1 MPPRPFHLPDS
12 VHDEP
17 HHAEELLNSMTH
29 GLGAVLSVIG
39 TVVLVILATSLGD
52 LWKVTGFS
60 IFGLTLLMLYL
71 ASTLYHGSRQP
82 RRREIFKTLDHC
94 AIFLLI
100 AGSYTPFLLV
110 NLRDSSGWLLLG
122 IIWSLALVGVLLKLH
137 YGSRYKPAR
146 VGIYLLMGWLIMF
159 ASGDLLAN
167 ISSTGFNLLLAGG
180 ITYTVGVVFYLANS
194 MPYNHAIWH
203 LFVVG
208 GSACHYFAM
217 FYGVLPV

>member
-1 MPPRPFHLPDS
+1 MSQQLHLPES
-12 VHDEP
+12 LREEL
-17 HHAEELLNSMTH
+17 HHAEELLNSLTH
-29 GLGAVLSVIG
+29 GIGAVLSAIG
-39 TVVLVILATSLGD
+39 TVVLVVLATSLGD
-52 LWKVTGFS
+52 LWKVTAFS

-71 ASTLYHGSRQP
+71 ASTLYHSSRHP
-82 RRREIFKTLDHC
+82 RLRETFKTLDHC

-137 YGSRYKPAR
+137 FGSRYKLAR
-146 VGIYLLMGWLIMF
+146 VSIYLLMGWLIMF
-159 ASGDLLAN
+159 ASNDLLAN
-167 ISSTGFNLLLAGG
+167 INNIGFSLLLAGG
-180 ITYTVGVVFYLANS
+180 ITYTVGVVFYLAHS
-194 MPYNHAIWH
+194 LPYNHAIWH

-217 FYGVLPV
+217 VYGVLPV